1 MAKPE
6 ASDEGIGSG
15 RGRSHSIVGTAMNDL
30 VSGREH
36 SGAAAI
42 SVWFHGI
49 ATITL
54 CFRLSLSSE
63 EARRSNPGSHDGWAC
78 SQQIGHDKGSES
90 DGTNLSER
98 HDWHRYHA
106 QVIREGPPHQS
117 ADRHPQRDA
126 AYEADQGHGGGLPE
140 HSEGHLAA
148 KEAEGFE
155 KADLLA
161 PTGNTHHQHVQK
173 CGYAED
179 DEHRPQDQRKV
190 HRLTEIDE
198 IRRRYR

>member
-1 MAKPE
+1 M
-6 ASDEGIGSG
+6 
-15 RGRSHSIVGTAMNDL
+15 
-30 VSGREH
+30 
-36 SGAAAI
+36 
-42 SVWFHGI
+42 
-49 ATITL
+49 
-54 CFRLSLSSE
+54 RLDRQLTH
-63 EARRSNPGSHDGWAC
+63 ARRRMTSGPLGHSRRHPGRWSHRSLLVPVGETDSLRSGHSARRRLAGRTRKPRWPGL
-78 SQQIGHDKGSES
+78 QPTIGHDKGSES
-90 DGTNLSER
+90 DGTNLPSDTTAPVPR
-98 HDWHRYHA
+98 PGNPRRPA
-106 QVIREGPPHQS
+106 TPVGRSP
-117 ADRHPQRDA
+117 PQRDA

-198 IRRRYR
+198 IRRRYGSETSPSWARSTC